1 MKLKKKNLKW
11 TVVIYLFVIKKKIN
25 NNITIK
31 KRNLTDIYL

>member
-11 TVVIYLFVIKKKIN
+11 TVVIYLFVIKKKNN